1 MLSKTRV
8 VILMIL
14 KLINISSSSLKISN
28 LYMYQDQLV
37 FKNLK
42 LVKVMISK
50 IVMLLMMNLYIV
62 LLRKNVLLTVYHMEK
77 LLVVK
82 SRKIFSNSLHLKKSS
97 VSIFLSVMYLI
108 LLKLLVLN
116 LIYIDK
122 INKNLDILTKMI
134 KLSSACQTLIGL
146 Y

>member
-134 KLSSACQTLIGL
+134 KLSSAC
-146 Y
+146 

>member
-1 MLSKTRV
+1 
-8 VILMIL
+8 
-14 KLINISSSSLKISN
+14 
-28 LYMYQDQLV
+28 MYQDQLV

-134 KLSSACQTLIGL
+134 KLSSAC
-146 Y
+146 

>member
-62 LLRKNVLLTVYHMEK
+62 LLRKNVLLTVFHMEK
-77 LLVVK
+77 LLLVK
-82 SRKIFSNSLHLKKSS
+82 SRKIFSNSLKKRRFSA
-97 VSIFLSVMYLI
+97 SIFLHVMFLI
-108 LLKLLVLN
+108 LLRLSVSN
-116 LIYIDK
+116 LICIEQIPK
-122 INKNLDILTKMI
+122 SLDILSKKV
-134 KLSSACQTLIGL
+134 KLSSA
-146 Y
+146 